1 MRFAGRFERCDVP
14 RVYGEL
20 DVLVV
25 PSLWPE
31 NSPLVIHEAFMH
43 GVAVVGS
50 RVGGIPEL
58 VTEGVN
64 GFTYDAFSPAALAEV
79 LQRFIDDPGLAVRLA
94 ERAPAVKSIQEDAAQ
109 WEARYASLLES
120 RVGAAS

>member
-1 MRFAGRFERCDVP
+1 M
-14 RVYGEL
+14 
-20 DVLVV
+20 LVV

-79 LQRFIDDPGLAVRLA
+79 LQRFIDDPGLAVRMA
-94 ERAPAVKSIQEDAAQ
+94 ERAPVVKSIQEDAAQ